1 MDRFARAGWACI
13 AAIAGAV
20 TLVFAAPPAGAASSC
35 ASRVIQDWSDNGR
48 VDGIYELS
56 CYEEAVDAIPSDLR
70 DYTNAA
76 EVIGR
81 ALTAAVRASG
91 GGPSAGATPAPETD
105 TRAASASAVP
115 VLPLG
120 GAVFALGLVLAGGAA
135 YVARRRRGT

>member
-13 AAIAGAV
+13 FAIAGAV
-20 TLVFAAPPAGAASSC
+20 TLVLSATPAEAASAC
-35 ASRVIQDWSDNGR
+35 ADRVIQDWSDNGR
-48 VDGIYELS
+48 VDGIYGLS

-76 EVIGR
+76 EVIER
-81 ALTAAVRASG
+81 ALNAAVREKAG
-91 GGPSAGATPAPETD
+91 GRSPAPGPRVAE
-105 TRAASASAVP
+105 SAPSRGSA
-115 VLPLG
+115 LPLLPAG